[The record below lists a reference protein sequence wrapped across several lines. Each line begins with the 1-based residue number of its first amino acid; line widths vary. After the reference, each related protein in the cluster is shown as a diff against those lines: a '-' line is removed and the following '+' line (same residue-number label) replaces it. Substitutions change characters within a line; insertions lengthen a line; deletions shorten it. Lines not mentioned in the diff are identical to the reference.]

1 MFSLF
6 KKPAPPAVPAVP
18 EAPALPAPANGK
30 YDVLLERGMP
40 VRVHFNLHKG
50 LWVIAA
56 KLDKGWRTV
65 HNCDALTLTDCS
77 ARIEQGT
84 LRRLKNEKRRKVCA
98 RIEGYLENINPAG
111 AMALDTAGKFDDGL
125 DGIQDAYRV
134 AFNPYRADTF
144 TCGGAVWERGA
155 CVYFAKKRPED
166 KAPAGARCYE
176 VN

>member
-6 KKPAPPAVPAVP
+6 KKPAPPGAPAVP
-18 EAPALPAPANGK
+18 EAPALPAQANGK
-30 YDVLLERGMP
+30 YDVRLERGMP

-65 HNCDALTLTDCS
+65 HNCDALTLVDCS

-98 RIEGYLENINPAG
+98 RIEGTLQSIDAAPVTRG
-111 AMALDTAGKFDDGL
+111 A
-125 DGIQDAYRV
+125 RV

-144 TCGGAVWERGA
+144 TSGGAVWERGA
-155 CVYFAKKRPED
+155 RVYFAKKRPED

>member
-6 KKPAPPAVPAVP
+6 KKPAVPTVPAVP
-18 EAPALPAPANGK
+18 EAPGLPARANGK
-30 YDVLLERGMP
+30 YDVRLERGMP

-50 LWVIAA
+50 LWVIASRETYVN
-56 KLDKGWRTV
+56 KKGKTVTGWVTV
-65 HNCDALTLTDCS
+65 HNCDALTLTDCAARVS
-77 ARIEQGT
+77 PTGAARI
-84 LRRLKNEKRRKVCA
+84 RKKQAREVCA
-98 RIEGYLENINPAG
+98 RIEGTLQSIDAAPVTRG
-111 AMALDTAGKFDDGL
+111 A
-125 DGIQDAYRV
+125 RV

-144 TCGGAVWERGA
+144 ICDGAVWERGA

>member
-6 KKPAPPAVPAVP
+6 NKPAVPVEPAVP
-18 EAPALPAPANGK
+18 EAPGLPARANGK
-30 YDVLLERGMP
+30 YDVRLKRGTP

-65 HNCDALTLTDCS
+65 HNCDALTLVDCAARVS
-77 ARIEQGT
+77 PTGAARI
-84 LRRLKNEKRRKVCA
+84 RKKQAREVVA
-98 RIEGYLENINPAG
+98 RIEGTLQSIDAAPVTRG
-111 AMALDTAGKFDDGL
+111 A
-125 DGIQDAYRV
+125 RV

-144 TCGGAVWERGA
+144 TCDGAAWSAGA
-155 CVYFAKKRPED
+155 GVYFAKKRPED

-176 VN
+176 VE

>member
-6 KKPAPPAVPAVP
+6 KKPAVPVEPAVP
-18 EAPALPAPANGK
+18 EAPGLPARANGK
-30 YDVLLERGMP
+30 YDVRIERGMR
-40 VRVHFNLHKG
+40 VRCHFNLHKG

-65 HNCDALTLTDCS
+65 HNCDALTLTDCAARVS
-77 ARIEQGT
+77 PTGAARI
-84 LRRLKNEKRRKVCA
+84 RKKQAREVVA
-98 RIEGYLENINPAG
+98 RIEGTLQSIDAAPATRG
-111 AMALDTAGKFDDGL
+111 A
-125 DGIQDAYRV
+125 RV

-144 TCGGAVWERGA
+144 TCDGATWERGA

>member
-6 KKPAPPAVPAVP
+6 KKPAVPVEPAVP
-18 EAPALPAPANGK
+18 EAPGLPARANGK
-30 YDVLLERGMP
+30 YDVRIERGMP

-65 HNCDALTLTDCS
+65 HNCDALTLTDCAARVS
-77 ARIEQGT
+77 PTGAARI
-84 LRRLKNEKRRKVCA
+84 RKKQAREVVA
-98 RIEGYLENINPAG
+98 RIEGTLQSIDAAPATRG
-111 AMALDTAGKFDDGL
+111 A
-125 DGIQDAYRV
+125 RV
-134 AFNPYRADTF
+134 AFKQYRADTF
-144 TCGGAVWERGA
+144 TCDGATWERGA